1 MLSVFRYTFKKLI
14 FKPSTIFLTGF
25 GLFMVYMNV
34 QFAGRLTRD
43 ALTSQEIILAIHYA
57 IVMPFWSTILWILLP
72 IFCGLKAISYLADE
86 IEDGSFLTIIS
97 KPISRTQIL
106 IEKFLSYQFMM
117 VLWTLMMIS
126 VAWAWLFGSIPY
138 KATTEFFYATFFP
151 MFFIVF
157 VLQVLLSTVLIFL
170 SMKMKPGVIVGLS
183 GFFGLFSQ
191 IAPRLIQ
198 TSVTQNAD
206 LQSSGGL
213 EITKEKYDKVFD
225 GQKLYDSYI
234 KYFDYNLHFGLM
246 FYSQFSDIYK
256 KYNQDSLLEQAV
268 NRKVIL
274 GKSKKV
280 GTDEL
285 GKKVLKD
292 NYYVQGFSNWLDKD
306 LLAFFYF
313 FAALVAVAFGYWYF
327 WKRDIV

>member
-57 IVMPFWSTILWILLP
+57 IVLPFWSTILWILLP

-170 SMKMKPGVIVGLS
+170 SMKLKPGVIVGLS

-225 GQKLYDSYI
+225 GQKTYDSYI

-256 KYNQDSLLEQAV
+256 KYNQDALLEQAV

-280 GTDEL
+280 GKDEL
-285 GKKVLKD
+285 GKDVLKD

-306 LLAFFYF
+306 LLAIFYF
-313 FAALVAVAFGYWYF
+313 LAALAAVAFGYWYF
-327 WKRDIV
+327 WKKDIV